1 MAARKVSFVLLA
13 LLLSSN
19 LVTATQQ
26 PAMLQLD
33 RASQEHLLK
42 PGTAC
47 SACVQ
52 LGSQGINLLLNYI
65 LQGAVVGSCGKLCSR
80 LPKKAEQVACNLA
93 CDVVGVK
100 AFIAA
105 LNHTDLDPIFFCEEI
120 ALCHAGSDAAD
131 VRLVSAA
138 ASPTSIS
145 KGGEVSLGLQLDVKS
160 AMGVGEVRLSIDGP
174 VTTSVSQSFLVPAG
188 FATGVQ
194 ALTAKLTCKDDES
207 GDFPVIWS
215 PGNYTF
221 KYHVCQ
227 GECGSKHPHSKDFGL
242 IKGSFALTDG
252 VHDFI
257 I

>member
-1 MAARKVSFVLLA
+1 MVRMASFVVLA
-13 LLLSSN
+13 LLISGN
-19 LVTATQQ
+19 LVAATQQ
-26 PAMLQLD
+26 PTPLRLD
-33 RASQEHLLK
+33 VASQEQLFK
-42 PGTAC
+42 PGAAC

-80 LPKKAEQVACNLA
+80 LPKKAEQTVCNLA
-93 CDVVGVK
+93 CDIVGVK

-105 LNHTDLDPIFFCEEI
+105 LNHTDLDPIFFCEEVT
-120 ALCHAGSDAAD
+120 LCHAGSDAAD
-131 VRLVSAA
+131 VRLVSASS
-138 ASPTSIS
+138 SPTSIA
-145 KGGEVSLGLQLDVKS
+145 KGGEVSLGLQLDVKT
-160 AMGVGEVRLSIDGP
+160 AMGVGTVGISIDGP
-174 VTTSVSQSFLVPAG
+174 VTTPVSQSFLMPAG

-194 ALTAKLTCKDDES
+194 ALNVKLTCKDDES

-227 GECGSKHPHSKDFGL
+227 GECGSKHPHSKDFGF

-252 VHDFI
+252 FSNI
-257 I
+257 IV